1 MSPLFFPVSSWQQ
14 QNQDPFA
21 NNIILLLKGNGTSGS
36 TNIID
41 SSPNPKT
48 ISVFG
53 NTQISTAQSKYGGSS
68 IVFDGVGDYLEIS
81 PLTAFNFGTGD
92 FTIESWIRL
101 NLNDT
106 EYRNVIRL
114 DYGSVG
120 ISLRFGN
127 SGFGNQFQFNAND
140 LDLAGCHLTTFTRP
154 GIWVNTWNHVAFV
167 RQSQINR
174 YFINGVL
181 APTTILGNNTPQNTR
196 SNSTNYTGL
205 ISLRIGTEWSGFQAP
220 LRITTAARYNANFNP
235 ETDTYLN
242 I

>member
-1 MSPLFFPVSSWQQ
+1 MFTFPVGTNWIQQ
-14 QNQDPFA
+14 NQNQDPFA
-21 NNIILLLKGNGTSGS
+21 NNVVLFLKGNGANGS

-53 NTQISTAQSKYGGSS
+53 DTQISTAQSKYGGSS
-68 IVFDGVGDYLEIS
+68 IVFDGVGDYLEVT

-106 EYRNVIRL
+106 EYRDVIRL

-127 SGFGNQFQFNAND
+127 SSFGNQFQFNAND
-140 LDLAGCHLTTFTRP
+140 LDLAGCLTC
-154 GIWVNTWNHVAFV
+154 
-167 RQSQINR
+167 
-174 YFINGVL
+174 L
-181 APTTILGNNTPQNTR
+181 
-196 SNSTNYTGL
+196 
-205 ISLRIGTEWSGFQAP
+205 
-220 LRITTAARYNANFNP
+220 
-235 ETDTYLN
+235 
-242 I
+242 